1 MVICS
6 ECEAVI
12 DFDEFNVYR
21 GDKLSCPECGK
32 NLEVVSLSPVKL
44 DVVSNNDEDDY

>member
-1 MVICS
+1 MAICS

-12 DFDEFNVYR
+12 DFDELNVYR
-21 GDKLSCPECGK
+21 GDQLSCQECGE

-44 DVVSNNDEDDY
+44 DTVSSNDEDDY